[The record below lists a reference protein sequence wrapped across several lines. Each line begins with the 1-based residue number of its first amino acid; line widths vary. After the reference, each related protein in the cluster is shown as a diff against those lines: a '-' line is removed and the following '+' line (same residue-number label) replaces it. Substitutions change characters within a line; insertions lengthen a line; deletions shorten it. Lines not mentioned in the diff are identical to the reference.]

1 MTNRFKAIVVG
12 LALGLIT
19 STAAHA
25 KSELA
30 SISITP
36 LWPTNANPGNVVLY
50 QVTVERLGQG
60 LLEVDLSTACLPAG
74 CVASFASNPV
84 RFTGRDP
91 RFIQFIMAIAGNQP
105 TPTDPCAF
113 TVTGKA
119 RNETITVT
127 NSFPTLSSIGPAAP
141 MLVSLDLRP
150 GGDVELR
157 GLGATGQSYEIE
169 ATADLAN
176 PTWASVGSCTA
187 DGNGRFT
194 FTHADAQAQ
203 AAPMG
208 FYRAVKLA
216 PVNP

>member
-1 MTNRFKAIVVG
+1 
-12 LALGLIT
+12 LALGLVV
-19 STAAHA
+19 SSVAHA

-30 SISITP
+30 SLTITP

-74 CVASFASNPV
+74 CVASFTCDPV
-84 RFTGRDP
+84 RFTGRNP
-91 RFIQFIMAIAGNQP
+91 RFMQFLLVITGNEP

-113 TVTGKA
+113 TITGAA

-127 NSFPTLSSIGPAAP
+127 NSFPTVLSVGPAASV
-141 MLVSLDLRP
+141 LVSLDLRP

-157 GLGATGQSYEIE
+157 GLGETGQSYDIE
-169 ATADLAN
+169 ATTDLAN
-176 PTWASVGSCTA
+176 PTWASVGSATA

-194 FTHADAQAQ
+194 FIHAGAQTQ
-203 AAPMG
+203 ATPMG